1 MNDLPVTIA
10 DIRRA
15 AAAIAGAVERTPTIA
30 APGLSELAGCEIHLK
45 LETLHRTGS
54 FKERGALNKLLTLG
68 PAQRQAGVVAM
79 SAGNHAQGVAY
90 HARRLGIPAT
100 VVMPEGTPFIKI
112 ERTEGLG
119 ADVVLK
125 GDSLVAAREAAETLA
140 REDGLTFVHP
150 YDDPAVIAGQ
160 GTIALELLADRP
172 DLDTIVAPIGG
183 GGLISGIAVAAK
195 ALNPRIDIV
204 GVQATLY
211 PAMHRLMRGEDPGPA
226 ADAATLAEGI
236 AVKEPGQLTRR
247 IVEALVSDILLVDE
261 AMLED
266 AVEILLDRQKLVAEG
281 AGAAGL
287 AAILAAPAR
296 FAGRRVGIVVSG
308 GNIDVRLLASILM
321 RGLVREGRLVRLRAE
336 LARRA
341 GRLVAHLRDHRQAR
355 RQYRRGPPPAA
366 VPRHLGQARRARCRR
381 RNPEPASCR
390 GADRRAQR
398 RRLSDPAAVGRRRRN
413 RLAGALDQHHPA
425 AGGRLADLQRCLV
438 FLGVVPAPRRV
449 GVGEF
454 DDDHPLRL
462 GRAFEQ
468 ISLAAA
474 HQITAAE
481 TRDAGRG
488 QRAVGFVSSGIGD
501 LDFGEYVGGHR
512 ILLIVG
518 AQHITQPPRPAGL
531 SGPRRYPH
539 ARHCLAMGVSRDR
552 RLRFFCARLS
562 RHPYARP
569 GRVPGSL

>member
-10 DIRRA
+10 DIHRA
-15 AAAIAGAVERTPTIA
+15 AEAIAGAVERTPTIA
-30 APGLSELAGCEIHLK
+30 APGLAELAGCEIYLK

-54 FKERGALNKLLTLG
+54 FKERGALNKLLTLS

-140 REDGLTFVHP
+140 HEDGLTFVHP
-150 YDDPAVIAGQ
+150 YDDPVVIAGQ

-211 PAMHRLMRGEDPGPA
+211 PAMHRLMRGEHPGPA
-226 ADAATLAEGI
+226 AEAATLAEGI

-336 LARRA
+336 LPDVPGALSRISGIIGKHAGNIVEVHHQRLFHDTSVKRAELDVVVETQNRRHVEVLIAALNAA
-341 GRLVAHLRDHRQAR
+341 GFPTRLL
-355 RQYRRGPPPAA
+355 
-366 VPRHLGQARRARCRR
+366 L
-381 RNPEPASCR
+381 
-390 GADRRAQR
+390 GADQ
-398 RRLSDPAAVGRRRRN
+398 GN
-413 RLAGALDQHHPA
+413 G
-425 AGGRLADLQRCLV
+425 
-438 FLGVVPAPRRV
+438 
-449 GVGEF
+449 
-454 DDDHPLRL
+454 
-462 GRAFEQ
+462 
-468 ISLAAA
+468 
-474 HQITAAE
+474 
-481 TRDAGRG
+481 
-488 QRAVGFVSSGIGD
+488 
-501 LDFGEYVGGHR
+501 
-512 ILLIVG
+512 
-518 AQHITQPPRPAGL
+518 
-531 SGPRRYPH
+531 
-539 ARHCLAMGVSRDR
+539 
-552 RLRFFCARLS
+552 
-562 RHPYARP
+562 
-569 GRVPGSL
+569 